1 VVIDA
6 TFVRQQLPRLPG
18 MTTSRSRRVFA
29 GTLILAAAP
38 AAVLLAAAPSSA
50 GAARPTHPVLP
61 AASTRS
67 GALSDVSVAP
77 RSTTAYALGTH
88 TNSSGSGF
96 YALRRHGGG
105 WKTVKIQKENLEQLT
120 SVAAGSSTSAW
131 IAGSYYTKNGTAQK
145 PLIEHSKGSRFTR
158 VTAKLPDGQISGL
171 AASSKKN
178 AWATGSTTAGGPFA
192 AHWNGHRWK
201 SIAIS
206 ANTFGALGAVSTT
219 SSKNVWA
226 LTNVNGQAASAHWNG
241 KRWSIATVAPA
252 ADVIAALA
260 SSSAKN
266 AWAVG
271 YTYGTKG
278 AKTVTIHWNGK
289 HWLKVASP
297 SPGTSAMLQSVTLHG
312 HSGYAVGSIADK
324 TGLKTTPLVLK
335 LSGKKWKVEHVA
347 KRGQA
352 SALYSV
358 SMSSKAAAAVGAWYV
373 HPPCTAHATPANP
386 FVVSPHGSTWGQVS
400 APEVVPAIASC

>member
-1 VVIDA
+1 
-6 TFVRQQLPRLPG
+6 

-29 GTLILAAAP
+29 GTLVLAAAP

-50 GAARPTHPVLP
+50 GAARPTHPVVP

-88 TNSSGSGF
+88 TTSSGSGF
-96 YALRRHGGG
+96 YALRRHGGR
-105 WKTVKIQKENLEQLT
+105 WKTVKVQKENLAQLT

-131 IAGSYYTKNGTAQK
+131 IAGYYYTKNGTAQK
-145 PLIEHSKGSRFTR
+145 PLIEHSKGSGFRR
-158 VTAKLPDGQISGL
+158 VSNKLPDGQISGL

-178 AWATGSTTAGGPFA
+178 AWATGSTTAGGPIA
-192 AHWNGHRWK
+192 AHWNGHHWK
-201 SIAIS
+201 SVAIS
-206 ANTFGALGAVSTT
+206 AKTFGALGAVSTT
-219 SSKNVWA
+219 SAKNVWA

-241 KRWSIATVAPA
+241 KRWSLEAIAPTADLIVA
-252 ADVIAALA
+252 IA

-278 AKTVTIHWNGK
+278 AVTVTFHWNGK

-297 SPGTSAMLQSVTLHG
+297 SPGAQTLLESVTLHG
-312 HSGYAVGSIADK
+312 HSGYAVGVISGK
-324 TGLKTTPLVLK
+324 TGLTSKPLVLK

-347 KRGQA
+347 KRGQV
-352 SALYSV
+352 SSLYSV
-358 SMSSKAAAAVGAWYV
+358 SMSSKSAAAVGAWYL
-373 HPPCTAHATPANP
+373 HQPCGPHGSAPKP
-386 FVVSPHGSTWGQVS
+386 FVVAPHGSHWGEVS
-400 APEVVPAIASC
+400 APDAVPAAPTC